1 MIVGIDV
8 VDVVVVV
15 VAKTHRPDSLALH
28 IAYFFHCPFKGA
40 QKTDV
45 FWHVENLVF
54 VRSPFGL
61 LFVKA
66 VFHTNAHLETIGLM
80 TGRVALRGGTTT
92 SCVVI
97 TLLRTRIKKRR

>member
-1 MIVGIDV
+1 LIIGIDA

-15 VAKTHRPDSLALH
+15 VAKAHRPNSLALH
-28 IAYFFHCPFKGA
+28 IAYFFHCLFKGSLT
-40 QKTDV
+40 K
-45 FWHVENLVF
+45 
-54 VRSPFGL
+54 L

-66 VFHTNAHLETIGLM
+66 VFHTNAHLEAFGLM

-97 TLLRTRIKKRR
+97 TLLRTRMKKKKIN